1 MPPINQRTV
10 KMVKVIKSII
20 ARKPE
25 DLVKLKYKTGIIFG
39 RNIRPLKKEKSGKII
54 SQIIKG
60 NQD

>member
-1 MPPINQRTV
+1 
-10 KMVKVIKSII
+10 MVKVIKSTV

-39 RNIRPLKKEKSGKII
+39 RNIRPLKKEESGKII